1 MYRPVAQEPWSG
13 WPLLVFGHSGTF
25 TRHWRTGPNGTIHRT
40 VELEATTDFL
50 IGVDS
55 DPDRESNEPAEEA
68 VSTAEA
74 ASGPRVD
81 ALAVPNWHAGLP
93 TLRGQHV
100 TLREPDEADAESL
113 VAMLA
118 TDEVGRFM
126 NRPPSRPEAF
136 AAFTRWARTQ
146 RRLGR
151 NFCYGIIPE
160 GHDHPVG
167 LIQVRQVEPG
177 FASAEWGFAI
187 GQPYWGQ
194 NIFPP
199 AGRMVIDFIFRST
212 AAHRLEA
219 RSAIQNGRANGALK
233 KLGATPE
240 GVLRQSF
247 IVNEEPLHQV
257 LWALRSEEWPLADP
271 PCPYWVEPAPPDAN
285 EAEVESA
292 TASKPVPAAGPV
304 ADWCVQVPELRGA
317 GVTVRELRDS
327 DAEPLVRLVT
337 TPDVG
342 RYILP
347 PPGTLEGF
355 RRFIAW
361 ALEERAAGRYVC
373 MGVVPDGCDHA
384 VGIFQLH
391 RVDQVF
397 NIGEWGFVLG
407 RPYWGSG
414 LFPESARLFL
424 DFTFDTVGV
433 RRLEA
438 RAAQANG
445 RANGALRKLGAAR
458 EGSMKRSF
466 LLGGEYH
473 DDYLWSMLAEDR
485 EQ

>member
-1 MYRPVAQEPWSG
+1 MD
-13 WPLLVFGHSGTF
+13 
-25 TRHWRTGPNGTIHRT
+25 
-40 VELEATTDFL
+40 LETSTDFL
-50 IGVDS
+50 TGVDRSPVPGSDVSCETAGSTPEVPSDSGVDS
-55 DPDRESNEPAEEA
+55 
-68 VSTAEA
+68 
-74 ASGPRVD
+74 
-81 ALAVPNWHAGLP
+81 LAVPDWHAGLP
-93 TLRGQHV
+93 VLRGPGV
-100 TLREPDEADAESL
+100 TLREPEPADAASL
-113 VAMLA
+113 VTMLA

-136 AAFTRWARTQ
+136 AGFIRWARSQ

-151 NFCYGIIPE
+151 NFCYGIIPAGE
-160 GHDHPVG
+160 DHPVG

-187 GQPYWGQ
+187 GQPYWGK
-194 NIFPP
+194 NVFPQ
-199 AGRMVIDFIFRST
+199 AGRMAIDFIFRNT

-257 LWALRSEEWPLADP
+257 LWALRAEEWPLADP
-271 PCPYWVEPAPPDAN
+271 PCPYRLEQVAVETREVAEVEPAAPAP
-285 EAEVESA
+285 SR
-292 TASKPVPAAGPV
+292 ASPGPV
-304 ADWCVQVPELRGA
+304 APWCHRVPELQGV
-317 GVTVRELRDS
+317 GVTLRELRDS

-355 RRFIAW
+355 RRFIGW
-361 ALEERAAGRYVC
+361 AHEERREGRYVC
-373 MGVVPDGCDHA
+373 LGVVPDACDHA

-397 NIGEWGFVLG
+397 NIAEWGFVLG
-407 RPYWGSG
+407 RPYWGTG
-414 LFPESARLFL
+414 LFQESARLFL

-438 RAAQANG
+438 RAAQANV

-473 DDYLWSMLAEDR
+473 DDYLWSMLADDR